1 MKNLITVL
9 IAFITLTACAQ
20 DRFANVEIETE
31 KVTDHIYMLTGRGGN
46 IMIAMDEKDVV
57 MIDSQ
62 FAPLSE
68 KINAAIKDITDNA
81 ITYLIN
87 THHHGDHT
95 GGNANFNSDATTVVA
110 HENVLARLKAEDKSE
125 AYIPELT
132 LEDELRLKLPSQT
145 CMLIHV
151 HNAHTDGDTF
161 IYFVEE
167 NVVHMGDVFF
177 NKRYPYIDLTSGG
190 SIDGY
195 INAQKRVISTINEET
210 SIIPGHGPLGTYDDL
225 VAHVAMLEDI
235 KNKIAT
241 KIADGVDKEKI
252 INDTTITS
260 NYDKLGYGDGFING
274 EKIRTTIYNS
284 LVSKAQ

>member
-1 MKNLITVL
+1 MKKT
-9 IAFITLTACAQ
+9 ITLLVALVALSAGAQ
-20 DRFANVEIETE
+20 DRFAKVQIEAEKITE
-31 KVTDHIYMLTGRGGN
+31 QIYMLTGSGGN
-46 IMIAMDEKDVV
+46 IMIAMDESEVV

-68 KINAAIKDITDNA
+68 KIDAAIKGITDQS

-95 GGNANFNSDATTVVA
+95 GGNENFNTEETTIVA
-110 HENVLARLKAEDKSE
+110 HKNVLTRLKADEKAE
-125 AYIPELT
+125 GFMPELT

-161 IYFVEE
+161 IYFLEQ

-177 NKRYPYIDLTSGG
+177 NKRYPYIDLNSGG

-195 INAQKRVISTINEET
+195 ISAQKRVISTINEET
-210 SIIPGHGPLGTYDDL
+210 SIIPGHGPLGTYNDL
-225 VAHVAMLEDI
+225 AAHIAMLEDI
-235 KNKIAT
+235 KNKIAS
-241 KIADGVDKEKI
+241 KMSDGISKDSI
-252 INDTTITS
+252 INDATITAR
-260 NYDKLGYGDGFING
+260 YDALGYGDGFING
-274 EKIRTTIYNS
+274 KKLRTTIYDS
-284 LVSKAQ
+284 LEKGL